1 MANDI
6 LEPAMNGRRILV
18 VDDNRDAA
26 EALGEL
32 LTMEDDVVRICHD
45 GISAIEQVTSWHPEV
60 VLLDIGLPGLDG
72 YEVARRVRALEGGDT
87 VTLVALT
94 GWGQPNDRI
103 RSADAGFDHHL
114 VKPVAFATLTEI
126 LRPVA

>member
-1 MANDI
+1 MK
-6 LEPAMNGRRILV
+6 GRRILV

-32 LTMEDDVVRICHD
+32 LTMEDEVVRICHD
-45 GISAIEQVTSWHPEV
+45 GIRAIEEVTSWHPEV

-94 GWGQPNDRI
+94 GWGQPEDRL

-114 VKPVAFATLTEI
+114 VKPVAFATLAEI
-126 LRPVA
+126 LAPVA